1 VKFFSPTPHI
11 MNNVVAR
18 FLDGRVL
25 KGSCMDVQLDKPAI
39 HLRIPGGKNEA
50 VELKQLKA
58 LFFVRSLEGDAARD
72 DAKQAASDDPRLRG
86 SAPIVV
92 HFADNESISGL
103 TNRYPPN
110 KPFFFI
116 LPVDA
121 TSNNIRILVN
131 RDAVVRMES
140 AGGSA

>member
-1 VKFFSPTPHI
+1 
-11 MNNVVAR
+11 MNQVVAR

-25 KGSCMDVQLDKPAI
+25 KGSCLDVQLDKPTI
-39 HLRIPGGKNEA
+39 RLRFADGKTEL
-50 VELKQLKA
+50 VELKHLKA
-58 LFFVRSLEGDAARD
+58 LFFVRSLDGDAAKD
-72 DAKQAASDDPRLRG
+72 DARQAASDDPRLRG

-103 TNRYPPN
+103 TNRFPPN

-121 TSNNIRILVN
+121 ASNNIRILVN
-131 RDAVVRMES
+131 REAIVRMEPGT
-140 AGGSA
+140 APG